1 MTTQDDYIDSV
12 LGNLPR
18 ATPQREQI
26 ALELRGHI
34 AERLAYGHPL
44 DQVLRQLG
52 DPLKLAESYLQALP
66 LVPAPLWGRVRAK
79 LVDAL
84 SVTVVML
91 MLAAVPAAL
100 VFWQAASF
108 DRHWLLPLVPLV
120 VIVGGSFVFAGYTVL
135 AEHLYGQT
143 LGKHLMG
150 LRVVRESGARISLG
164 QSVVRQLAMFLQVIW
179 IDALFALFTD
189 KRQRAFEML
198 SRTRTVQDVPGAV
211 KTRKPLPPAR

>member
-12 LGNLPR
+12 ISNLPR

-44 DQVLRQLG
+44 DEVLRQLG
-52 DPLKLAESYLQALP
+52 DPLKLAESYLQAVP
-66 LVPAPLWGRVRAK
+66 LKPAPWWGRVRAK
-79 LVDAL
+79 LLDMLV
-84 SVTVVML
+84 VTVVML
-91 MLAAVPAAL
+91 LLVALPSAL
-100 VFWQAASF
+100 VFWQAASIEW
-108 DRHWLLPLVPLV
+108 HWVLPFVPFV
-120 VIVGGSFVFAGYTVL
+120 VIVGGSFLFAGYTVL

-143 LGKHLMG
+143 LGKHLTG

-164 QSVVRQLAMFLQVIW
+164 QSFVRQLSMFLQVVW

-198 SRTRTVQDVPGAV
+198 SKTRTVRVACGS
-211 KTRKPLPPAR
+211 R